1 MSETPSGVYYNNVR
15 FKIKIKIM
23 KTTQLQLTEKELN
36 LLTDALYVRW
46 GFGTL
51 EEKPESLASQLLE
64 KLYDSK
70 DELKK

>member
-1 MSETPSGVYYNNVR
+1 
-15 FKIKIKIM
+15 M

-36 LLTDALYVRW
+36 LLLSALYVR
-46 GFGTL
+46 FEDSIDNKETL
-51 EEKPESLASQLLE
+51 AGRLTD